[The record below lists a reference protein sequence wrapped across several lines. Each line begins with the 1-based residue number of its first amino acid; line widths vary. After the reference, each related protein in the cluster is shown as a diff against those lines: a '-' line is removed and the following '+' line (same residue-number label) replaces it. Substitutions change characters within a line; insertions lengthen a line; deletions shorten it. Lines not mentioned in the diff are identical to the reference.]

1 MIVPALAALAFAS
14 PAAAAAAPADAP
26 AIEVGKFTDLSEGE
40 QITVSGTGF
49 RPGLKSVAVGLCKE
63 GYTNGLKDC
72 DLGGGATFVNIDDKG
87 AFTGVTL
94 KARPKFNE
102 IDCMARQCV
111 IGAAPLPT
119 TNPPAVVKA
128 NTAIVRVG
136 FKGSSFKGGAVAA
149 APAATAA
156 PGPGTGGPSAPLWA
170 ATAVLIAGA
179 GASAVVVQ
187 RRNAPA
193 TDVRSTS

>member
-14 PAAAAAAPADAP
+14 PAAAPGGDAP
-26 AIEVGKFTDLSEGE
+26 AIEVSKFADLSEGE
-40 QITVSGTGF
+40 RITVSGTGF
-49 RPGLKSVAVGLCKE
+49 RPGLKSVAVGLCRE

-72 DLGGGATFVNIDDKG
+72 DLGGGATFVNIDGKG

-94 KARPKFNE
+94 KARPKFNA
-102 IDCMARQCV
+102 IDCMTRQCV

-136 FKGSSFKGGAVAA
+136 FTGSSFKGGAVF
-149 APAATAA
+149 AA

-179 GASAVVVQ
+179 GAGAAAVVVQ
-187 RRNAPA
+187 RRDTPA
-193 TDVRSTS
+193 TDVRSTP